1 MRKLL
6 APNWFL
12 ALSFVLL
19 FVCPGVG
26 EAQQATL
33 GGVVPITSLGA
44 RTPIPLPVLT
54 PEGGPLIFSDAPE
67 ILNDTMDLP
76 GAMYRDQVE
85 GEFRV
90 FYHHQNKTSGK
101 LNIGVALTNTT
112 DQSEL
117 LFAIGQ
123 GRGLSVF
130 PDLAGQAAL
139 SGFLGSHQAV
149 SFLAS
154 LPSGQT
160 YWSVQSV
167 PVGDTASA
175 ILQYALITLPDGA
188 EMTAVPLAL
197 LQDLNPAPFNADGE
211 FVNEPAL
218 PAGFGYGGATV
229 TTLAYSGQAPSDPTT
244 VPILAAPRPTRG
256 TFPHFDRF
264 GSFAI
269 STARGL
275 QVLGVD
281 TALAQAM
288 PGEYE
293 KGVDAVDGGVKI
305 YDVGNYGV
313 LYNFRILV
321 KNSVPDHPTP
331 FGLLMWP
338 SGGFGHYVMLTDG
351 NLALSP
357 FVKYTSAWWFD
368 ELRLEGVPTVI
379 DLETSLTGG
388 SYGPQRLLFDPGF
401 NGQ

>member
-1 MRKLL
+1 MRKWHCSASFLVS
-6 APNWFL
+6 AL
-12 ALSFVLL
+12 ALL
-19 FVCPGVG
+19 FASTGIG
-26 EAQQATL
+26 WAQQVSV
-33 GGVVPITSLGA
+33 GGVVPITSLGT
-44 RTPIPLPVLT
+44 RTPIPSPALT

-90 FYHHQNKTSGK
+90 FYHHQNKTSGA
-101 LNIGVALTNTT
+101 LSIGVGLTNTT

-139 SGFLGSHQAV
+139 SEFLASHQSV
-149 SFLAS
+149 SFLATLS
-154 LPSGQT
+154 SGKT
-160 YWSVQSV
+160 YWAVQSV

-175 ILQYALITLPDGA
+175 ILQYALVTVPAGA
-188 EMTAVPLAL
+188 ETTSVPLAL
-197 LQDLNPAPFNADGE
+197 LQDLNPAPFGAQGK
-211 FVNEPAL
+211 FVNHPAL
-218 PAGFGYGGATV
+218 PAGFGYGAATV
-229 TTLAYSGQAPSDPTT
+229 TTLAYSGQQPSDPTT
-244 VPILAAPRPTRG
+244 IPILPAVRPTRG

-264 GSFAI
+264 GSFTI
-269 STARGL
+269 TTARGL

-281 TALAQAM
+281 TALPQAM

-293 KGVDAVDGGVKI
+293 QGVDAVDGGVKI
-305 YDVGNYGV
+305 YDAGNYGV
-313 LYNFRILV
+313 LYNFRVLV
-321 KNSVPDHPTP
+321 ENSDPDQPTP
-331 FGLLMWP
+331 FALLMWP

-357 FVKYTSAWWFD
+357 FVNYKNAWWFD
-368 ELRLEGVPTVI
+368 ELTLHGVPAVM

-388 SYGPQRLLFDPGF
+388 SFGPQRLLFDPGF